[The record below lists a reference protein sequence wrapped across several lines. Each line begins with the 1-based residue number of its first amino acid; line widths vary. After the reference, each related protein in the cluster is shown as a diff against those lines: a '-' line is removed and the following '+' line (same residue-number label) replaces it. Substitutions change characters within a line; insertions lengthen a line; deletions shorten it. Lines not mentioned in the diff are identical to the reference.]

1 MIHAGLVNP
10 VIGKKKPLKKLDKSN
25 TSIVSWI
32 AWLSVHEKAEIR
44 KPMPT
49 EAVAT
54 NTSIEKYCNGN
65 SGMLLGWK
73 PCADYTCMV

>member
-1 MIHAGLVNP
+1 M
-10 VIGKKKPLKKLDKSN
+10 
-25 TSIVSWI
+25 VSWI
-32 AWLSVHEKAEIR
+32 AWLSVREKAEIR

-54 NTSIEKYCNGN
+54 NTSIEKYRNRN